1 MSQLSKLQIRAKVL
15 SVISEIKSSVSYNE
29 ESLSNY
35 IEKLNGIDDKETLLD
50 IFLKEYIKMN
60 ENEYVF
66 SGCILKNIVPKE
78 YINDKV
84 LEQLKSTILSD
95 ESKYKLVQLLRLV
108 GSECNYNEIPSYFEN
123 PEEVLDKETKK
134 LLESAVFNPEAMLDF
149 LDFISAVST
158 KDRNL
163 LLDSLKLDYEGD
175 VLANIIYPVLYSN
188 YDDGFI
194 LEVIN
199 ILSDSKSSLAL
210 KPFKYLIETST
221 NQEIIKACRI
231 GLKKLKLSG
240 ATEEK
245 AHEYFKNIVKDTIP
259 AEFFTT
265 IPDGNGNQALLL
277 SRQNKKGYY
286 ILIAIV
292 MNDKSGIIDCFGFFN
307 ITKEELIK
315 VIGKFYKS
323 EGKYKV
329 KPEYVKTKIEEA
341 IDITIKTKHK
351 FPYEF
356 ICWNT
361 FTSDLNVLDTDL
373 KTYIETNC
381 KQKLIS
387 QNEVLNLL
395 TKEYTLRWFITPS
408 ENILIKLLVDG
419 IYKEDEPNIEN
430 INKKI
435 KVNIDKI
442 FDEKEV
448 IIWENRFFN
457 LIYLLI
463 NNSLLKEADNFY
475 TILKNNDLFTLFK
488 VVIIQRSIFNYYVG
502 LKENIKESFFT
513 TNIFRKKN
521 TKSKSYDIKKIEKII
536 NILKRHWIDE

>member
-1 MSQLSKLQIRAKVL
+1 MSQFSKLQIRAKVL
-15 SVISEIKSSVSYNE
+15 SVISEIRSSSTYNE
-29 ESLSNY
+29 DSLTSFIDELKN
-35 IEKLNGIDDKETLLD
+35 IEDKETLFD
-50 IFLKEYIKMN
+50 IFLKEYIKME

-84 LEQLKSTILSD
+84 LEQLKSNVLSD

-149 LDFISAVST
+149 LDFVSAVSA

-188 YDDGFI
+188 YDDSFI

-199 ILSDSKSSLAL
+199 ILSDSKSSLAV
-210 KPFKYLIETST
+210 KPFKYLIETSS
-221 NQEIIKACRI
+221 NQEIIKACRT

-245 AHEYFKNIVKDTIP
+245 AYEYFRNIVKDTIP

-265 IPDGNGNQALLL
+265 IPDGSGNQALLL
-277 SRQNKKGYY
+277 SRQNKKEKY
-286 ILIAIV
+286 ILVAIV
-292 MNDKSGIIDCFGFFN
+292 INDKSGIIDCFGFFN
-307 ITKEELIK
+307 ISKEELIK

-381 KQKLIS
+381 KQQLIS
-387 QNEVLNLL
+387 KNDMLNLL

-419 IYKEDEPNIEN
+419 IYKEDEPNIED
-430 INKKI
+430 INEKI
-435 KVNIDKI
+435 KDIIDKI

-448 IIWENRFFN
+448 IIWQNRFFN
-457 LIYLLI
+457 LIYLLR

-513 TNIFRKKN
+513 TNIFSKKN
-521 TKSKSYDIKKIEKII
+521 ATSKSYDIKKIEKII

>member
-221 NQEIIKACRI
+221 NQEIIKACRT

-387 QNEVLNLL
+387 KNEVLNLL

-435 KVNIDKI
+435 KDNIDKI

>member
-1 MSQLSKLQIRAKVL
+1 MSQFSKLQIRAKVL
-15 SVISEIKSSVSYNE
+15 SVISEIRSSSTYNE
-29 ESLSNY
+29 DSLTSFIDELKN
-35 IEKLNGIDDKETLLD
+35 IEDKETLFD
-50 IFLKEYIKMN
+50 IFLKEYIKME

-84 LEQLKSTILSD
+84 LEQLKSNVLSD

-149 LDFISAVST
+149 LDFVSAVSA

-188 YDDGFI
+188 YDDSFI

-199 ILSDSKSSLAL
+199 ILSDSKSSLAI
-210 KPFKYLIETST
+210 KPFKYLIETSS
-221 NQEIIKACRI
+221 NQEIIKACRT

-245 AHEYFKNIVKDTIP
+245 AYEYFRNIVKDTIP

-265 IPDGNGNQALLL
+265 IPDGSGNQALLL
-277 SRQNKKGYY
+277 SRQNKKEKY
-286 ILIAIV
+286 ILVAIV
-292 MNDKSGIIDCFGFFN
+292 INDKSGIIDCFGFFN
-307 ITKEELIK
+307 ISKEELIK

-381 KQKLIS
+381 KQQLIS
-387 QNEVLNLL
+387 KNDMLNLL

-419 IYKEDEPNIEN
+419 IYKEDEPNIED
-430 INKKI
+430 INEKI
-435 KVNIDKI
+435 KDSIDKI

-448 IIWENRFFN
+448 IIWQNRFFN
-457 LIYLLI
+457 LIYLLR

-502 LKENIKESFFT
+502 LKENINESFFT
-513 TNIFRKKN
+513 TNIFSKKN
-521 TKSKSYDIKKIEKII
+521 ATSKSYDIKKIEKII

>member
-1 MSQLSKLQIRAKVL
+1 MSQFSKLQIRAKVL
-15 SVISEIKSSVSYNE
+15 SVISEIRSSSTYNE
-29 ESLSNY
+29 DSLTSFIDELKN
-35 IEKLNGIDDKETLLD
+35 IEDKETLFD
-50 IFLKEYIKMN
+50 IFLKEYIKME

-84 LEQLKSTILSD
+84 LEQLKSNVLSD

-123 PEEVLDKETKK
+123 PEKVLDKETKK

-149 LDFISAVST
+149 LDFVSAVSA

-188 YDDGFI
+188 YDDSFI

-199 ILSDSKSSLAL
+199 ILSDSKSSLAI
-210 KPFKYLIETST
+210 KPFKYLIETSS
-221 NQEIIKACRI
+221 NQEIIKACRT

-245 AHEYFKNIVKDTIP
+245 AYEYFRNIVKDTIP

-265 IPDGNGNQALLL
+265 IPDGSGNQALLL
-277 SRQNKKGYY
+277 SRQNKKEKY
-286 ILIAIV
+286 ILVAIV
-292 MNDKSGIIDCFGFFN
+292 INDKSGIIDCFGFFN
-307 ITKEELIK
+307 ISKEELIK

-381 KQKLIS
+381 KQQLIS
-387 QNEVLNLL
+387 KNDMLNLL

-419 IYKEDEPNIEN
+419 IYKEDEPNIED
-430 INKKI
+430 INEKI
-435 KVNIDKI
+435 KDSIDKI

-448 IIWENRFFN
+448 IIWQNRFFN
-457 LIYLLI
+457 LIYLLR

-513 TNIFRKKN
+513 TNIFSKKN
-521 TKSKSYDIKKIEKII
+521 ATSKSYDIKKIEKII

>member
-1 MSQLSKLQIRAKVL
+1 MSQFSKLQIRAKVL
-15 SVISEIKSSVSYNE
+15 SVISEIRSSSTYNE
-29 ESLSNY
+29 DSLTSFIDELKN
-35 IEKLNGIDDKETLLD
+35 IEDKETLFD
-50 IFLKEYIKMN
+50 IFLKEYIKME

-84 LEQLKSTILSD
+84 LEQLKSNVLSD

-149 LDFISAVST
+149 LDFVSAVSA

-188 YDDGFI
+188 YDDSFI

-199 ILSDSKSSLAL
+199 ILSDSKSSLAV
-210 KPFKYLIETST
+210 KPFKYLIETSS
-221 NQEIIKACRI
+221 NQEIIKACRT

-245 AHEYFKNIVKDTIP
+245 AYEYFRNIVKDTIP

-265 IPDGNGNQALLL
+265 IPDGSGNQALLL
-277 SRQNKKGYY
+277 SRQNKKEKY
-286 ILIAIV
+286 ILVAIV
-292 MNDKSGIIDCFGFFN
+292 INDKSGIIDCFGFFN
-307 ITKEELIK
+307 ISKEELIK

-381 KQKLIS
+381 KQQLIS
-387 QNEVLNLL
+387 KNDMLNLL

-419 IYKEDEPNIEN
+419 IYKEDEPNIED
-430 INKKI
+430 INEKI
-435 KVNIDKI
+435 KDSIDKI

-448 IIWENRFFN
+448 IIWQNRFFN
-457 LIYLLI
+457 LIYLLR

-513 TNIFRKKN
+513 TNIFSKKN
-521 TKSKSYDIKKIEKII
+521 ATSKSYDIKKIEKII

>member
-1 MSQLSKLQIRAKVL
+1 MSQFSKLQIRAKVL
-15 SVISEIKSSVSYNE
+15 SVISEIRSSSTYNE
-29 ESLSNY
+29 DSLTSFIDELKN
-35 IEKLNGIDDKETLLD
+35 IEDKETLFD
-50 IFLKEYIKMN
+50 IFLKEYIKME

-84 LEQLKSTILSD
+84 LEQLKSNVLSD

-149 LDFISAVST
+149 LDFVSAVSA

-188 YDDGFI
+188 YDDSFI

-199 ILSDSKSSLAL
+199 ILSDSKSSLAI
-210 KPFKYLIETST
+210 KPFKYLIETSS
-221 NQEIIKACRI
+221 NQEIIKACRT

-245 AHEYFKNIVKDTIP
+245 AYEYFRNIVKDTIP

-265 IPDGNGNQALLL
+265 IPDGSGNQALLL
-277 SRQNKKGYY
+277 SRQNKKEKY
-286 ILIAIV
+286 ILVAIV
-292 MNDKSGIIDCFGFFN
+292 INDKSGIIDCFGFFN
-307 ITKEELIK
+307 ISKEELIK

-381 KQKLIS
+381 KQQLIS
-387 QNEVLNLL
+387 KNDMLNLL

-419 IYKEDEPNIEN
+419 IYKEDEPNIED
-430 INKKI
+430 INEKI
-435 KVNIDKI
+435 KDSIDKI

-448 IIWENRFFN
+448 IIWQNRFFN
-457 LIYLLI
+457 LIYLLR

-488 VVIIQRSIFNYYVG
+488 VVIIQRSIFNYYVV
-502 LKENIKESFFT
+502 LKEKIKKSFFT
-513 TNIFRKKN
+513 TNIFSKKN
-521 TKSKSYDIKKIEKII
+521 ATSKSYDIKKIEKII

>member
-1 MSQLSKLQIRAKVL
+1 MSQFSKLQIRAKVL
-15 SVISEIKSSVSYNE
+15 SLISEIRSSSTYNE
-29 ESLSNY
+29 DSLTSFIDELKN
-35 IEKLNGIDDKETLLD
+35 IEDKETLFD
-50 IFLKEYIKMN
+50 IFLKEYIKME

-84 LEQLKSTILSD
+84 LEQLKSNVLSD

-149 LDFISAVST
+149 LDFVSAVSA

-188 YDDGFI
+188 YDDSFI

-199 ILSDSKSSLAL
+199 ILSDSKSSLAI
-210 KPFKYLIETST
+210 KPFKYLIETSS
-221 NQEIIKACRI
+221 NQEIIKACRT

-245 AHEYFKNIVKDTIP
+245 AYEYFRNIVKDTIP

-265 IPDGNGNQALLL
+265 IPDGSGNQALLL
-277 SRQNKKGYY
+277 SRQNKKEKY
-286 ILIAIV
+286 ILVAIV
-292 MNDKSGIIDCFGFFN
+292 INDKSGIIDCFGFFN
-307 ITKEELIK
+307 ISKEELIK

-381 KQKLIS
+381 KQQLIS
-387 QNEVLNLL
+387 KNDMLNLL

-419 IYKEDEPNIEN
+419 IYKEDEPNIED
-430 INKKI
+430 INEKI
-435 KVNIDKI
+435 KDSIDKI

-448 IIWENRFFN
+448 IIWQNRFFN
-457 LIYLLI
+457 LIYLLR

-513 TNIFRKKN
+513 TNIFSKKN
-521 TKSKSYDIKKIEKII
+521 ATSKSYDIKKIEKII

>member
-1 MSQLSKLQIRAKVL
+1 MSQFSKLQIRAKVL
-15 SVISEIKSSVSYNE
+15 SVISEIRSSSTYNE
-29 ESLSNY
+29 DSLTSFIDELKN
-35 IEKLNGIDDKETLLD
+35 IEDKETLFD
-50 IFLKEYIKMN
+50 IFLKEYIKME

-84 LEQLKSTILSD
+84 LEQLKSNVLSD

-149 LDFISAVST
+149 LDFVSAVSA

-188 YDDGFI
+188 YDDSFI

-199 ILSDSKSSLAL
+199 ILSDSKSSLAI
-210 KPFKYLIETST
+210 KPFKYLIETSS
-221 NQEIIKACRI
+221 NQEIIKACRT

-245 AHEYFKNIVKDTIP
+245 AYEYFRNIVKDTIP

-265 IPDGNGNQALLL
+265 IPDGSGNQALLL
-277 SRQNKKGYY
+277 SRQNKKEKY
-286 ILIAIV
+286 ILVAIV
-292 MNDKSGIIDCFGFFN
+292 INDKSGIIDCFGFFN
-307 ITKEELIK
+307 ISKEELIK

-381 KQKLIS
+381 KQQLIS
-387 QNEVLNLL
+387 KNDMLNLL

-419 IYKEDEPNIEN
+419 IYKEDEPNIED
-430 INKKI
+430 INEKI
-435 KVNIDKI
+435 KDSIDKI

-448 IIWENRFFN
+448 IIWQNRFFN
-457 LIYLLI
+457 LIYLLR

-513 TNIFRKKN
+513 TNIFSKKN
-521 TKSKSYDIKKIEKII
+521 ATSKSYDIKKIEKII

>member
-1 MSQLSKLQIRAKVL
+1 MF
-15 SVISEIKSSVSYNE
+15 
-29 ESLSNY
+29 
-35 IEKLNGIDDKETLLD
+35 D
-50 IFLKEYIKMN
+50 IFLKEYIKME

-84 LEQLKSTILSD
+84 LEQLKSNVLSD

-149 LDFISAVST
+149 LDFVSAVSA

-188 YDDGFI
+188 YDDSFI

-199 ILSDSKSSLAL
+199 ILSDSKSSLAV
-210 KPFKYLIETST
+210 KPFKYLIETSS
-221 NQEIIKACRI
+221 NQEIIKACRT

-245 AHEYFKNIVKDTIP
+245 AYEYFRNIVKDTIP

-265 IPDGNGNQALLL
+265 IPDGSGNQALLL
-277 SRQNKKGYY
+277 SRQNKKEKY
-286 ILIAIV
+286 ILVAIV
-292 MNDKSGIIDCFGFFN
+292 INDKSGIIDCFGFFN
-307 ITKEELIK
+307 ISKEELIK

-381 KQKLIS
+381 KQQLIS
-387 QNEVLNLL
+387 KNDMLNLL

-419 IYKEDEPNIEN
+419 IYKEDEPNIED
-430 INKKI
+430 INEKI
-435 KVNIDKI
+435 KDSIDKI

-448 IIWENRFFN
+448 IIWQNRFFN
-457 LIYLLI
+457 LIYLLR

-513 TNIFRKKN
+513 TNIFSKKN
-521 TKSKSYDIKKIEKII
+521 ATSKSYDIKKIEKII

>member
-1 MSQLSKLQIRAKVL
+1 MSQFSKLQIRAKVL
-15 SVISEIKSSVSYNE
+15 SVISEIRSSSTYNE
-29 ESLSNY
+29 DSLTSFIDELKN
-35 IEKLNGIDDKETLLD
+35 IEDKETLFD
-50 IFLKEYIKMN
+50 IFLKEYIKME

-84 LEQLKSTILSD
+84 LEQLKSNVLSD

-149 LDFISAVST
+149 LDFVSAVSA

-188 YDDGFI
+188 YDDSFI

-199 ILSDSKSSLAL
+199 ILSDSKSSLAI
-210 KPFKYLIETST
+210 KPFKYLIETSS
-221 NQEIIKACRI
+221 NQEIIKACRT

-245 AHEYFKNIVKDTIP
+245 AYEYFRNIVKDTIP

-265 IPDGNGNQALLL
+265 IPDGSGNQALLL
-277 SRQNKKGYY
+277 SRQNKKEKY
-286 ILIAIV
+286 ILVAIV
-292 MNDKSGIIDCFGFFN
+292 INDKSGIIDCFGFFN
-307 ITKEELIK
+307 ISKEELIK

-381 KQKLIS
+381 KQQLIS
-387 QNEVLNLL
+387 KNDMLNLL

-408 ENILIKLLVDG
+408 ENILITLLVDG
-419 IYKEDEPNIEN
+419 IYKEDEPNIED
-430 INKKI
+430 INEKI
-435 KVNIDKI
+435 KDSIDKI

-448 IIWENRFFN
+448 IIWQNRFFN
-457 LIYLLI
+457 LIYLLR

-513 TNIFRKKN
+513 TNIFSKKN
-521 TKSKSYDIKKIEKII
+521 ATSKSYDIKKIEKII

>member
-1 MSQLSKLQIRAKVL
+1 MSQFSKLQIRAKVL
-15 SVISEIKSSVSYNE
+15 SVISEIRSSSTYNE
-29 ESLSNY
+29 DSLTSFIDELKN
-35 IEKLNGIDDKETLLD
+35 IEDKETLFD
-50 IFLKEYIKMN
+50 IFLKEYIKME

-84 LEQLKSTILSD
+84 LEQLKSNVLSD

-108 GSECNYNEIPSYFEN
+108 RSECNYNEIPSYFEN

-149 LDFISAVST
+149 LDFVSAVSA

-188 YDDGFI
+188 YDDSFI

-199 ILSDSKSSLAL
+199 ILSDSKSSLAV
-210 KPFKYLIETST
+210 KPFKYLIETSS
-221 NQEIIKACRI
+221 NQEIIKACRT

-245 AHEYFKNIVKDTIP
+245 AYEYFRNIVKDTIP

-265 IPDGNGNQALLL
+265 IPDGSGNQALLL
-277 SRQNKKGYY
+277 SRQNKKEKY
-286 ILIAIV
+286 ILVAIV
-292 MNDKSGIIDCFGFFN
+292 INDKSGIIDCFGFFN
-307 ITKEELIK
+307 ISKEELIK

-381 KQKLIS
+381 KQQLIS
-387 QNEVLNLL
+387 KNDMLNLL

-419 IYKEDEPNIEN
+419 IYKEDEPNIED
-430 INKKI
+430 INEKI
-435 KVNIDKI
+435 KDSIDKI

-448 IIWENRFFN
+448 IIWQNRFFN
-457 LIYLLI
+457 LIYLLR

-513 TNIFRKKN
+513 TNIFSKKN
-521 TKSKSYDIKKIEKII
+521 ATSKSYDIKKIEKII

>member
-15 SVISEIKSSVSYNE
+15 SVISEIKSSATYNE
-29 ESLSNY
+29 DSLSNF
-35 IEKLNGIDDKETLLD
+35 IDELNNIDDKETLFD
-50 IFLKEYIKMN
+50 IFIKEYIKMD

-66 SGCILKNIVPKE
+66 SGCILKNIIPKE

-84 LEQLKSTILSD
+84 LEQLKSNILSD

-134 LLESAVFNPEAMLDF
+134 LLENAVFNPEAMLDF
-149 LDFISAVST
+149 LDFVSAVSA

-188 YDDGFI
+188 YDDSFI

-199 ILSDSKSSLAL
+199 ILSDSKSSLAI
-210 KPFKYLIETST
+210 KPFNYLIETSS
-221 NQEIIKACRI
+221 NQEIINACKT
-231 GLKKLKLSG
+231 GLKKLKLAG

-245 AHEYFKNIVKDTIP
+245 ANNYFQNIVKDTTP
-259 AEFFTT
+259 SEFFTT
-265 IPDGNGNQALLL
+265 IPDGNGNQALLI
-277 SRQNKKGYY
+277 SRQNQKGKY
-286 ILIAIV
+286 ILVAV
-292 MNDKSGIIDCFGFFN
+292 VTNDKAGIIDCFGFFN
-307 ITKEELIK
+307 ISQEELIK

-329 KPEYVKTKIEEA
+329 KPEYIKTKIEEA
-341 IDITIKTKHK
+341 IDITIKAKHK

-361 FTSDLNVLDTDL
+361 FTSDLDILDTDL

-381 KQKLIS
+381 KQQLIS
-387 QNEVLNLL
+387 KNDMLNLL

-408 ENILIKLLVDG
+408 ENEIIKIFVED
-419 IYKEDEPNIEN
+419 IYNEDEPNIEN
-430 INKKI
+430 INEKI
-435 KVNIDKI
+435 KDSIDKI
-442 FDEKEV
+442 FDEKELS
-448 IIWENRFFN
+448 IWQNRFYN
-457 LIYLLI
+457 LIYLLR

-475 TILKNNDLFTLFK
+475 TILKNNELFTLFK
-488 VVIIQRSIFNYYVG
+488 LVIIQRSIFNYYVG

-513 TNIFRKKN
+513 TNIFSKKN
-521 TKSKSYDIKKIEKII
+521 ATSKSYDIKKIEKII
-536 NILKRHWIDE
+536 NILKRQWIDE